1 MLDLKKNTVAEWM
14 LKEGYTEVTLMD
26 FYRDIYPEEVL
37 RADNK
42 GSAKDEG
49 MGRVQIVVHS
59 TKKVMGSNEKGYAKP
74 FFKDLSGLKMAI
86 DKSNETYGLLE
97 AAGAPPDRQDFRG
110 LLDILQIKYI
120 SDNSIIKFLEKMVNP
135 EVRTGEEQTQ
145 YVKGINKIIGADDF
159 ELVVSGKISNELI
172 YKIYKRQAAK
182 SNMKNL
188 IFAPLGKKP
197 DIVIDD
203 AIAIKIFILLFGKLQ
218 IFLN

>member
-1 MLDLKKNTVAEWM
+1 MHMLDLKKNTVAEWM

-86 DKSNETYGLLE
+86 DKSNESYGLLE

-110 LLDILQIKYI
+110 L
-120 SDNSIIKFLEKMVNP
+120 
-135 EVRTGEEQTQ
+135 
-145 YVKGINKIIGADDF
+145 
-159 ELVVSGKISNELI
+159 
-172 YKIYKRQAAK
+172 
-182 SNMKNL
+182 SNMFKQMRSVYMARTNTVRE
-188 IFAPLGKKP
+188 PLLPSPTYITCSGHG
-197 DIVIDD
+197 VH
-203 AIAIKIFILLFGKLQ
+203 L
-218 IFLN
+218 

>member
-1 MLDLKKNTVAEWM
+1 LYMLDLKKNTVAEWM
-14 LKEGYTEVTLMD
+14 LKQGYTEVTPMD

-97 AAGAPPDRQDFRG
+97 AADDKNFSVLCMLNPCTYYGKKTEAVYMYEVLALVVEIDSILGTEAAGDPPDHRYLHPPSGRDG
-110 LLDILQIKYI
+110 G
-120 SDNSIIKFLEKMVNP
+120 
-135 EVRTGEEQTQ
+135 TG
-145 YVKGINKIIGADDF
+145 F
-159 ELVVSGKISNELI
+159 ESV
-172 YKIYKRQAAK
+172 
-182 SNMKNL
+182 
-188 IFAPLGKKP
+188 P
-197 DIVIDD
+197 
-203 AIAIKIFILLFGKLQ
+203 
-218 IFLN
+218 